1 MLFVGL
7 LLTVIV
13 YLFFPII
20 YISSNEK
27 LPAPQAKK
35 YALIN
40 IIVCAGIFII
50 IRTISGLDALA
61 AGGFAPAVLYYFI
74 AKAILIDKDAKTPT
88 DPQQNNTTTDAKNT
102 ESNKDQDQ
110 NENK

>member
-20 YISSNEK
+20 YISTNDK
-27 LPAPQAKK
+27 LPEPIAKK

-40 IIVCAGIFII
+40 AIVCAGIFII
-50 IRTISGLDALA
+50 IRAISGLDALA

-74 AKAILIDKDAKTPT
+74 AKAILTDKNVKTPT
-88 DPQQNNTTTDAKNT
+88 DSKQNETNADTQTQDA
-102 ESNKDQDQ
+102 NKDQDD
-110 NENK
+110 NK